1 MSRSPRRTHSAAFK
15 AKVALAAVRGDKTL
29 AELAQQHNAFISRLA
44 ALFMAVALA
53 ACAAPQAN
61 IPPEIRMGRIEQI
74 APTTIASS
82 HRAGVGAVLGGL
94 AGVGI
99 GSLIGGGTGRDVAMV
114 VGAVGGAV
122 AGNEVEKCY
131 DQPIAGQRIFVRTN
145 SGVLVEVTQPVTPG
159 LQIGQRVFIQGAGE
173 TARVVPQ

>member
-1 MSRSPRRTHSAAFK
+1 MSLNPLGRVFAI
-15 AKVALAAVRGDKTL
+15 V
-29 AELAQQHNAFISRLA
+29 
-44 ALFMAVALA
+44 MAIVLT
-53 ACAAPQAN
+53 ACAAPGAV
-61 IPPEIRMGRIEQI
+61 PPEIRMGRIEQI

-82 HRAGVGAVLGGL
+82 HHAGVGAVLGGL

-122 AGNEVEKCY
+122 AGNEVAKRY
-131 DQPIAGQRIFVRTN
+131 DQPIPAQQIFVRTN

-159 LQIGQRVFIQGAGE
+159 LQVGQRVFIQGNGE
-173 TARVVPQ
+173 GARVVPQ